1 MLQFLPFEIGLF
13 TLCYCML
20 EVYFTGAH
28 DSEIVLSLRA
38 NVELRTL
45 NREGWGRG
53 DKDIGIN

>member
-1 MLQFLPFEIGLF
+1 
-13 TLCYCML
+13 ML

-38 NVELRTL
+38 NVGLKTL
-45 NREGWGRG
+45 NCEGWGRG